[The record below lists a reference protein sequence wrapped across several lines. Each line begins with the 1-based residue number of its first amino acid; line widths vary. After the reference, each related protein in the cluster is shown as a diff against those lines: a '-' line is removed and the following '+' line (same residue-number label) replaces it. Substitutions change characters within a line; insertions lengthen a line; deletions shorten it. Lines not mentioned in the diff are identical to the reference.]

1 MAITYPLALP
11 TATGIKTIKWT
22 MVNAV
27 AYSESPF
34 TFAGQVHAYT
44 GERWEADITLP
55 KMKRD
60 KAEEWIAFLSALRG
74 RYGSFLLHDPDATSP
89 RGTASAATISGAA
102 GDRTVSATVTNGQT
116 LLAGDYIQLGTGLD
130 STLHKVVQSFTGTGS
145 AANLEIFPALRKT
158 RSSVSA
164 DLTSAAGLFRLNS
177 NESSWSAD
185 DVSTYGITFGAV
197 EVV

>member
-1 MAITYPLALP
+1 MAITYPLSLP
-11 TATGIKTIKWT
+11 TATGIKSIKWT
-22 MVNAV
+22 MVTAT

-34 TFAGQVHAYT
+34 TFAGQTHAYT

-55 KMKRD
+55 RMKRAN
-60 KAEEWIAFLSALRG
+60 AEQWISFLASLRG
-74 RYGSFLLHDPDATSP
+74 RFGSFLLNDPDATSP
-89 RGTASAATISGAA
+89 RGTATAATISGAA

-116 LLAGDYIQLGTGLD
+116 LLAGDYIQLGTGSD
-130 STLHKVVQSFTGTGS
+130 STLHKVILDFTGTGS
-145 AANLEIFPALRKT
+145 AADLEIFPALRKT

-164 DLTSAAGLFRLNS
+164 DLTSASGLFRLSS
-177 NESSWSAD
+177 NESSWDAN